1 MPCELST
8 YRLGEVQARSV
19 LIHTL
24 PIKINVRNKLPYEA
38 PAADAFQLSAA
49 PLNIC
54 VQFSGEADFNDFEEG
69 EAL

>member
-1 MPCELST
+1 M
-8 YRLGEVQARSV
+8 
-19 LIHTL
+19 
-24 PIKINVRNKLPYEA
+24 NVNKKLPYEA